1 MSSLS
6 DAVKNAI
13 KVMEQDRTTVNDAK
27 AYLGT
32 PIQPPPHLRSA
43 LHQDYQDYH
52 YDFSSP
58 DETDRRLVLNFKIA
72 FLFSSAEHSTLGE
85 GRAERQLTAGDRRE
99 ARHTVNI
106 PSFFYTRYNFASLLC
121 SVQ

>member
-1 MSSLS
+1 MSSLN

-27 AYLGT
+27 AYLST

-52 YDFSSP
+52 YDFSTP
-58 DETDRRLVLNFKIA
+58 DETDRRFVFTFKQKVHSSIKA
-72 FLFSSAEHSTLGE
+72 FI
-85 GRAERQLTAGDRRE
+85 RAT
-99 ARHTVNI
+99 
-106 PSFFYTRYNFASLLC
+106 F
-121 SVQ
+121 